1 LENDTLTALKKLNNM
16 GVKKETIEGTKII
29 NEIDSTTIIKSTY
42 DTELKEMVVEFKNG
56 TKYQYQEVPHSTYT
70 QFRMAESQGKYF
82 SSDIAK
88 KFKYAKL

>member
-1 LENDTLTALKKLNNM
+1 
-16 GVKKETIEGTKII
+16 
-29 NEIDSTTIIKSTY
+29 
-42 DTELKEMVVEFKNG
+42 VVEFKNG

-70 QFRMAESQGKYF
+70 QFRMAESQGKFF